1 MLSCVLTCAFWQVA
15 FSGVSALGLETTV
28 PSSVRP
34 SSGLLESVHAWFD
47 LSCIDLMHCWALEW
61 AGMLLPETGRCCQCH
76 SPSIAASRRLFCAG
90 VLAST
95 NIELHSSDTAAW
107 CMQIQQ
113 RWPLQSGVDA
123 STRWC
128 SAAPSQAL
136 WSDQPSTLGPMLSS
150 GAGEFLSPWRLSQAV
165 CCSWGKSSALPKL
178 LAPVWSHPL

>member
-1 MLSCVLTCAFWQVA
+1 MRAVLCPDMCLLAGRIFWGIGVGFGDHCAFICAPLFW
-15 FSGVSALGLETTV
+15 
-28 PSSVRP
+28 
-34 SSGLLESVHAWFD
+34 LESVHAWFD
-47 LSCIDLMHCWALEW
+47 LSCMDPMHCWALEW

-76 SPSIAASRRLFCAG
+76 SPSIAASRQLFCAG
-90 VLAST
+90 ALAST

-136 WSDQPSTLGPMLSS
+136 WSDQPSTLGPMPSS

-165 CCSWGKSSALPKL
+165 CCSWGKSSALPRL
-178 LAPVWSHPL
+178 LAAAWSHPW